1 MIKPD
6 PHDNIVTSKMVIAR
20 PTGPDNCAI
29 VLSSKPKATLAKEVL
44 DMHRFN
50 KIILFFFFM
59 VALVITSSTNIA
71 LAKETNLKALPKYLQ
86 DEAGSKVDDIVET
99 DIEAPSAGIA
109 RYKFVVFVRKDGSKT
124 ESRLVAFEILKN
136 KDALPNLVWSGKWR
150 LLKDPHIGQIKQWS
164 YRNKPVVM
172 VTRSTMKDT
181 IEVELFGF
189 AGPEMKRLNSLK
201 GTKVLLEGAG
211 GDNPKLVIESKG
223 SKEAG
228 AKSYIW
234 KDETLVQN

>member
-1 MIKPD
+1 M
-6 PHDNIVTSKMVIAR
+6 
-20 PTGPDNCAI
+20 
-29 VLSSKPKATLAKEVL
+29 KEVKT
-44 DMHRFN
+44 MRRFN
-50 KIILFFFFM
+50 YLILFSLLI
-59 VALVITSSTNIA
+59 VSTITTGSAETA
-71 LAKETNLKALPKYLQ
+71 QCKEINLKDLPKYLQ

-189 AGPEMKRLNSLK
+189 VGPEMKRLNSLQ
-201 GTKVLLEGAG
+201 GTKVLLEGG
-211 GDNPKLVIESKG
+211 GADNPKLTIESKK
-223 SKEAG
+223 SG
-228 AKSYIW
+228 AKTYIW
-234 KDETLVQN
+234 KDEALVQN